1 MSLASV
7 KSTQFANTSTYTFTG
22 TNNASGFHTI
32 FSKALPAGKYIYQL
46 FLDLETAD
54 ILTTCVI
61 QAGQKVG
68 TAGAIYSNH
77 FKFDQPEKK
86 YYCNMPGVHEGDGSN
101 FQMNMY
107 VSTQNINQDFS
118 WKGTCTICKI
128 V

>member
-54 ILTTCVI
+54 ILTTCEI
-61 QAGQKVG
+61 QAGKNVG
-68 TAGAIYSNH
+68 TTRAIYSNH

-107 VSTQNINQDFS
+107 VTTQNINQDFS

>member
-22 TNNASGFHTI
+22 TNNASGSHTI

-61 QAGQKVG
+61 QAGKNVG
-68 TAGAIYSNH
+68 TTGAIYSNH